1 MNPDRF
7 PITVWAE
14 RNPRVR
20 WPIVLALIAAIYG
33 IAGAID
39 QATLHL

>member
-1 MNPDRF
+1 MNPERF

-20 WPIVLALIAAIYG
+20 WPIVLALLAALYG
-33 IAGAID
+33 LAGAFD
-39 QATLHL
+39 PAACHY

>member
-39 QATLHL
+39 QASHSL

>member
-1 MNPDRF
+1 MNPERW

-20 WPIVLALIAAIYG
+20 WPIVLALIGAIYG
-33 IAGAID
+33 VAGAIE
-39 QATLHL
+39 ATSLHL